1 MRESQY
7 LEGRGEICH
16 EQSWKRKQT
25 LLTVL
30 EKIYEVIERFSAR
43 RKYICATQVHEYCCE
58 DVNYKAALIL

>member
-30 EKIYEVIERFSAR
+30 EKIYEVIDLVQEENTSVLLRFMNTVVR
-43 RKYICATQVHEYCCE
+43 M
-58 DVNYKAALIL
+58 